1 MRFAADE
8 NFDGKILK
16 KLRLLF
22 PDLDVVRVQ
31 DTEMYQQP
39 DPAVLE
45 WAAQENR
52 IILTHDVQTL
62 VGDAYARVEQ
72 GLPMAGV
79 ICTKLRR
86 EVSLWLSKTRK
97 GYHSPMTTIA
107 ELARTMQTLLTTKAD
122 ELAKKRTLSSEN
134 AK

>member
-22 PDLDVVRVQ
+22 PDMDFVRVQ
-31 DTEMYQQP
+31 DTEMYKQP
-39 DPAVLE
+39 DPIVLE
-45 WAAQENR
+45 WAAQEKR

-72 GLPMAGV
+72 GVPMPGV
-79 ICTKLRR
+79 ILVPETLGIGKALEDLELLISASDPEEFPDR
-86 EVSLWLSKTRK
+86 VTFIPLS
-97 GYHSPMTTIA
+97 
-107 ELARTMQTLLTTKAD
+107 
-122 ELAKKRTLSSEN
+122 
-134 AK
+134 

>member
-1 MRFAADE
+1 MRFAVDE

-22 PDLDVVRVQ
+22 PDLDFARVQ
-31 DTEMYQQP
+31 DTEMYQQS
-39 DPAVLE
+39 DPLVLE
-45 WAAQENR
+45 WAAREDR

-79 ICTKLRR
+79 ILVP
-86 EVSLWLSKTRK
+86 E
-97 GYHSPMTTIA
+97 
-107 ELARTMQTLLTTKAD
+107 
-122 ELAKKRTLSSEN
+122 TLSISKALEDLELTIGASSSEDFIN
-134 AK
+134 RVVFIPLN

>member
-22 PDLDVVRVQ
+22 PDLDFVRVQ

-45 WAAQENR
+45 WAALENR

-79 ICTKLRR
+79 ILVPETLAIGKAL
-86 EVSLWLSKTRK
+86 EDL
-97 GYHSPMTTIA
+97 
-107 ELARTMQTLLTTKAD
+107 ELLIGASEPEEFSDRVMFIP
-122 ELAKKRTLSSEN
+122 LA
-134 AK
+134 

>member
-22 PDLDVVRVQ
+22 PDLDFVRVQ

-45 WAAQENR
+45 WAALENR

-79 ICTKLRR
+79 ILVPETLAIGNAL
-86 EVSLWLSKTRK
+86 EDL
-97 GYHSPMTTIA
+97 
-107 ELARTMQTLLTTKAD
+107 ELLIGASEPEEFSDRVMFIP
-122 ELAKKRTLSSEN
+122 LA
-134 AK
+134 